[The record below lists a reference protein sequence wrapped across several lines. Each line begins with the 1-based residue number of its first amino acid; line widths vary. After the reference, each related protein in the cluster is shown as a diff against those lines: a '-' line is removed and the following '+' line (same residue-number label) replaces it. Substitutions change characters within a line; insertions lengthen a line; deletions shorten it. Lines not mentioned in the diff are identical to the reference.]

1 VTQAITTRPGPRE
14 EETVSVGG
22 WFARLRDRARTSY
35 VGKLLGYVRPHRRYA
50 LLTVAFGVLG
60 LLLSFAYPW
69 IIGSVVDL
77 ASAGAASHLS
87 LAAREAHLVRL
98 TELAVVTAL
107 LHAAVVYGRGHFN
120 VHLGHGII
128 IDIRRRLF
136 EHLQTLSLR
145 FFAMERTGA
154 ILSRV
159 IHDVHEATALIYTG
173 VIVAGLDVVQ
183 LIVAV
188 ALLGAISGR
197 LTIACMILFPLYAAV
212 FAVMNP
218 RVHRASER
226 AQAQMTRIAAD
237 VTEQISGQALIK
249 AYVAEEREV
258 KRFAEGGRRHHELVV
273 AQSREG
279 HIVASSGEVLVH
291 FGTTMVIGYGG
302 WLVLHGSM
310 TPGTMTRF
318 LGYMLIMFGPVR
330 RFAELNVTY
339 HSSLSAMRRVFRT
352 LEVRPG
358 VVDSPRARRAP
369 PERGHVRFEDV
380 RFRYADESDEARVG
394 IDDEGHPRASAPGA
408 ALVLDGVTLEAR
420 LGERV
425 ALVGPSG
432 AGKTTL
438 LSLLPRL
445 YDVSVGR
452 VTIDG
457 VDVRDY
463 ALDTLRSS
471 ISIVQQDSFL
481 FTGTIRDNIAYG
493 RPEASHEEVVQ
504 AATAAHAHEFI
515 SQIPGGYGAILGER
529 GVNLSGGQR
538 QRLSIARA
546 FLKNPRILLL
556 DEATSS
562 LDAESEAVVQRA
574 LEGLMGSRTS
584 LVIAHRLS
592 TIRNADRIFVLRA
605 GKIVESGTHREL
617 IARSGDYDRLVRKQ
631 AVTL

>member
-1 VTQAITTRPGPRE
+1 M
-14 EETVSVGG
+14 
-22 WFARLRDRARTSY
+22 
-35 VGKLLGYVRPHRRYA
+35 GKLLGYVRPHRRYA
-50 LLTVAFGVLG
+50 RLTVAFGVLG
-60 LLLSFAYPW
+60 LILSFAYPW

-77 ASAGAASHLS
+77 ASADAASGPS
-87 LAAREAHLVRL
+87 LAAREARLVHL
-98 TELAVVTAL
+98 TELAVVTAF

-128 IDIRRRLF
+128 TDIRRRLF

-159 IHDVHEATALIYTG
+159 INDVHEATALIYTG

-188 ALLGAISGR
+188 GFLGAISVR
-197 LTIACMILFPLYAAV
+197 LTIACTILFPVYAAV

-226 AQAQMTRIAAD
+226 AQAHMSRIAAD

-249 AYVAEEREV
+249 AYVAEAREV
-258 KRFAEGGRRHHELVV
+258 RRFAEGGRRHHELVV
-273 AQSREG
+273 AQSHEG
-279 HIVASSGEVLVH
+279 HLVASSGEVLVH

-302 WLVLHGSM
+302 WLALHGGM

-318 LGYMLIMFGPVR
+318 LGYMLILFGPVR

-339 HSSLSAMRRVFRT
+339 HSSLSAMRRVFRM

-358 VVDSPRARRAP
+358 VVDSPRARRVP

-380 RFRYADESDEARVG
+380 RFRYADESEEARFCV
-394 IDDEGHPRASAPGA
+394 DDEGNPRASAPGA
-408 ALVLDGVTLEAR
+408 AWVLDGVTLEAR
-420 LGERV
+420 PGERV
-425 ALVGPSG
+425 ALVGLSG

-445 YDVSVGR
+445 YDVGGGR

-457 VDVRDY
+457 VDVREY

-471 ISIVQQDSFL
+471 ISIVQQESFL
-481 FTGTIRDNIAYG
+481 FSGTIRDNIAYG
-493 RPEASHEEVVQ
+493 RPDASHAEVVQ

-515 SQIPGGYGAILGER
+515 SRIPGGYDAPLGER

-562 LDAESEAVVQRA
+562 LDAESESVVQRA
-574 LEGLMGSRTS
+574 LEGLMGSRTC

-592 TIRNADRIFVLRA
+592 TIRNADRIFVLRG
-605 GKIVESGTHREL
+605 GKIVESGTHHEL
-617 IARSGDYDRLVRKQ
+617 IARSGDYERLVRKQ
-631 AVTL
+631 AVMV